1 MPVPNSKSINLLP
14 KSVRKL
20 LNWLQFWR
28 GLGMLFLALCVCM
41 LLMPLRLPGL
51 AIGDIAPNWLLIWLV
66 SFSLNRPV
74 LVAIIMGMAI
84 GLVHDAL
91 TIPQEL
97 TASVPSH
104 VWGMVLI
111 SGLTALLQKQR
122 YLREDFISVALIVFG
137 MTVIA
142 ETAIA
147 IQWSFLSFTGKYD
160 LGQIWTQ
167 QQRIALVS
175 ALVSGLWAPVLH
187 FPLTRLRIPQ
197 LDNRP

>member
-1 MPVPNSKSINLLP
+1 MPAPNSKP
-14 KSVRKL
+14 VKRL
-20 LNWLQFWR
+20 LNLIRPWR
-28 GLGMLFLALCVCM
+28 GLGMLVLALCVCM

-74 LVAIIMGMAI
+74 LVAVIMGMAI

-97 TASVPSH
+97 TGSVPSH
-104 VWGMVLI
+104 VWGMMLI

-147 IQWSFLSFTGKYD
+147 IY
-160 LGQIWTQ
+160 
-167 QQRIALVS
+167 AVE
-175 ALVSGLWAPVLH
+175 
-187 FPLTRLRIPQ
+187 FPEFYREI
-197 LDNRP
+197 

>member
-1 MPVPNSKSINLLP
+1 MPLPNNKAVKKFLDLIQP
-14 KSVRKL
+14 
-20 LNWLQFWR
+20 WR
-28 GLGMLFLALCVCM
+28 GLAMLFLSLWLCM

-66 SFSLNRPV
+66 SFSLSRPV

-104 VWGMVLI
+104 VWGMMLI

-122 YLREDFISVALIVFG
+122 YLQEDFISVALIVFG
-137 MTVIA
+137 MTVLA

-147 IQWSFLSFTGKYD
+147 MQWSFLSFTGKYN
-160 LGQIWTQ
+160 LEQIWTQ
-167 QQRIALVS
+167 QQRIALVW
-175 ALVSGLWAPVLH
+175 ALLSGLWAPVLH

>member
-1 MPVPNSKSINLLP
+1 MLAPKSQSINWFP
-14 KSVRKL
+14 KSVSKL
-20 LNWLQFWR
+20 LDWLQPWR
-28 GLGMLFLALCVCM
+28 GLGLLFMSLWLCM

-74 LVAIIMGMAI
+74 VVAVIMGMAI

-97 TASVPSH
+97 AGNVPSH
-104 VWGMVLI
+104 LLGMMLI

-147 IQWSFLSFTGKYD
+147 VQWSFLSFAGKYD

-175 ALVSGLWAPVLH
+175 GLVSGLWAPVLH

-197 LDNRP
+197 LDNHP